1 MAGDHFRRERIAWQI
16 FFFLIELILHDA
28 GYTKG
33 ISYSSAPLLHKETKD
48 KKTRNIVNKND
59 LSIMT

>member
-1 MAGDHFRRERIAWQI
+1 MKLCTVPLVRPSHGKSWNF
-16 FFFLIELILHDA
+16 ELILHDA

-48 KKTRNIVNKND
+48 KKARNIVSKND
-59 LSIMT
+59 LSIMA